1 MEPLIPLVI
10 NMLTRIYILYNI
22 CHPVRV
28 DLAYHILTCSITS
41 PIRPYA
47 HGNCCADIATES
59 TPAGTNIAVSS
70 HSILHYIQSI
80 LITPTVP
87 TVPTVSTVA
96 TISTV
101 WTIGTVETVGTVDIV
116 GYGMYGRSGCSILH
130 ILLNCAAN
138 NTEHA
143 NCALD
148 NNAGCNCAAF
158 NNFVCIII
166 LHIPPWHWGGQA
178 A

>member
-1 MEPLIPLVI
+1 MYLRFCFWTYKTTFPTVQSVPTVLIVA
-10 NMLTRIYILYNI
+10 TVGTVDTVGHKYVDSYIYILYNI

-101 WTIGTVETVGTVDIV
+101 
-116 GYGMYGRSGCSILH
+116 
-130 ILLNCAAN
+130 
-138 NTEHA
+138 
-143 NCALD
+143 
-148 NNAGCNCAAF
+148 
-158 NNFVCIII
+158 
-166 LHIPPWHWGGQA
+166 
-178 A
+178 